1 MPAQDAFP
9 MFLDG
14 GTATELQRA
23 GLPMAAPWWTSA
35 ALRTERWRR
44 VLRSVHADY
53 LRAGADVL
61 TANTLRC
68 NLRAL
73 RATGLDAAGPSWFVQ
88 AAVGVAV
95 AARNDVAPSRA
106 ASSRAL
112 IAGSMAP
119 VEDCYRP
126 DLVPPEDEL
135 RLEHR
140 WLATEL
146 VRAGVDVVLIE
157 TMNTLREAR
166 IALHE
171 VLAAGGRA
179 WVSFV
184 CTEGARLLSG
194 EPVATAARAVEAEG
208 AEVVLVNCT
217 ALAETEDCLRK
228 LREHCRGP
236 FGAYPNLE
244 DRSGISRGVGPDGSL
259 PAVASPAE
267 FADTL
272 QRWRQDL
279 GASVLG
285 GCCGTSPEHLAALT
299 GRLRRSATGSGQQRL
314 NHRRAAPRS

>member
-1 MPAQDAFP
+1 MPAVDAFP
-9 MFLDG
+9 ICLDG

-35 ALRTERWRR
+35 ALRTEQWRR

-53 LRAGADVL
+53 LRAGAQVL
-61 TANTLRC
+61 TANTFRC

-73 RATGLDAAGPSWFVQ
+73 RATGLDAAGPSWLVQ

-95 AARNDVAPSRA
+95 AARNDVGQ
-106 ASSRAL
+106 SRAL

-126 DLVPPEDEL
+126 ELVPPEDEL
-135 RLEHR
+135 RIEHR

-146 VRAGVDVVLIE
+146 VRAGVDLVLIE

-166 IALHE
+166 IALNE
-171 VLAAGGRA
+171 VLAAGGRG
-179 WVSFV
+179 WVSFA
-184 CTEGARLLSG
+184 CADGGRLLSG
-194 EPVATAARAVEAEG
+194 EPLATAARAVEADG

-217 ALAETEDCLRK
+217 GLARTEDCLR
-228 LREHCRGP
+228 LLGERCRGP

-244 DRSGISRGVGPDGSL
+244 DRGGVPRGSGTHEVL
-259 PAVASPAE
+259 PVSASPDE

-272 QRWRQDL
+272 QRWHQEW

-285 GCCGTSPEHLAALT
+285 GCCGTSPEHIAALND
-299 GRLRRSATGSGQQRL
+299 RLRRSTTGSGRPRL
-314 NHRRAAPRS
+314 NHRRAAARS

>member
-1 MPAQDAFP
+1 MPTENAFP
-9 MFLDG
+9 MCLDG

-35 ALRTERWRR
+35 ALRTEQWRR
-44 VLRSVHADY
+44 VLRSAHADY
-53 LRAGADVL
+53 LRAGAEVL
-61 TANTLRC
+61 TANTFRC

-88 AAVGVAV
+88 AAVGVAA
-95 AARNDVAPSRA
+95 AARNDVPS
-106 ASSRAL
+106 SGAL

-126 DLVPPEDEL
+126 ELVPPDEEL
-135 RLEHR
+135 RVEHR

-146 VRAGVDVVLIE
+146 VRAGVDLVLIE

-166 IALHE
+166 IALQE

-184 CTEGARLLSG
+184 CADGGRLLSG
-194 EPVATAARAVEAEG
+194 ESVAAAARTVEADG

-217 ALAETEDCLRK
+217 ALAETEDCLR
-228 LREHCRGP
+228 LLGERCHGP

-244 DRSGISRGVGPDGSL
+244 DRGALPRGAGPAAML
-259 PAVASPAE
+259 PAAASPAE

-272 QRWRQDL
+272 RRWHREL

-285 GCCGTSPEHLAALT
+285 GCCGTSPAHIAALND
-299 GRLRRSATGSGQQRL
+299 RLRRSATGSDQQRL
-314 NHRRAAPRS
+314 NHRRAAARS